1 MTRYKP
7 AEFEVM
13 DLKKILIVE
22 DEQKIAD
29 IMVAY
34 LDREGYSAKTT
45 SSGTEALELA
55 ASFGPDLVVLD
66 LMLPDLS
73 GEEVCKELRKRSD
86 VPIIMVTARTAEEER
101 IQGLE
106 IGADDYV
113 TKPFSPRE
121 LVARVKSVLRRA
133 GGDDEFLAEKLSFN
147 DDRMVIDVGRHEIKI
162 DGETVTLTPHEFK
175 LLVTIAR
182 HPGRVYSRYEL
193 INKVQGY
200 DFEGYERTIDAHVKN
215 VRHKIETDSK
225 HPEYI
230 LTVFGVGYKFAD

>member
-1 MTRYKP
+1 MNPKM
-7 AEFEVM
+7 M
-13 DLKKILIVE
+13 DLKKILVVE
-22 DEQKIAD
+22 DERKIAD
-29 IMVAY
+29 IIVAY

-45 SSGTEALELA
+45 ASGTEALDLA
-55 ASFGPDLVVLD
+55 DSFHPDLVVLD

-101 IQGLE
+101 IKGLE

-133 GGDDEFLAEKLSFN
+133 SGDDEFLAERLSFK
-147 DDRMVIDVGRHEIKI
+147 DGRMVIDIGRHEIRVE
-162 DGETVTLTPHEFK
+162 GEPVTLTPHEFK
-175 LLVTIAR
+175 LLVTMAR

-215 VRHKIETDSK
+215 LRHKIETDSK

-230 LTVFGVGYKFAD
+230 RTVFGVGYKLED

>member
-1 MTRYKP
+1 M
-7 AEFEVM
+7 M
-13 DLKKILIVE
+13 DLKKILVVE
-22 DEQKIAD
+22 DERKIAD

-45 SSGTEALELA
+45 VSGTEALDLA
-55 ASFGPDLVVLD
+55 DSFDPDLIVLD

-101 IQGLE
+101 IKGLE

-121 LVARVKSVLRRA
+121 LVARVKSVLRRT
-133 GGDDEFLAEKLSFN
+133 GGDEFQAERLSFK
-147 DDRMVIDVGRHEIKI
+147 DGRIVIDVGRHEIKVE
-162 DGETVTLTPHEFK
+162 GEAVTLTPHEFK
-175 LLVTIAR
+175 LLVTLAR
-182 HPGRVYSRYEL
+182 HPGRVYGRYEL

-200 DFEGYERTIDAHVKN
+200 DFEGYERTIDAHIKN
-215 VRHKIETDSK
+215 LRHKIETDSK

-230 LTVFGVGYKFAD
+230 HTVFGVGYKFED

>member
-1 MTRYKP
+1 LNPKM
-7 AEFEVM
+7 M
-13 DLKKILIVE
+13 DLKKILVVE
-22 DEQKIAD
+22 DERKIAD
-29 IMVAY
+29 IIVAY

-45 SSGTEALELA
+45 ASGTEALDLA
-55 ASFGPDLVVLD
+55 DSFHPDLVVLD

-101 IQGLE
+101 IKGLE

-133 GGDDEFLAEKLSFN
+133 SGDDEFLAERLSFK
-147 DDRMVIDVGRHEIKI
+147 DGRMVIDIGRHEIRVE
-162 DGETVTLTPHEFK
+162 GEPVTLTPHEFK
-175 LLVTIAR
+175 LLVTMAR

-215 VRHKIETDSK
+215 LRHKIETDSK

-230 LTVFGVGYKFAD
+230 RTVFGVGYKLED

>member
-1 MTRYKP
+1 MNPKM
-7 AEFEVM
+7 M
-13 DLKKILIVE
+13 DLKKILVVE
-22 DEQKIAD
+22 DERKIAD
-29 IMVAY
+29 IIVAY

-45 SSGTEALELA
+45 ASGTEALDLA
-55 ASFGPDLVVLD
+55 DSFHPDLVVLD

-101 IQGLE
+101 IKGLE

-133 GGDDEFLAEKLSFN
+133 SGDDEFLAERLSFK
-147 DDRMVIDVGRHEIKI
+147 DGRMVIDIGRHEIRVE
-162 DGETVTLTPHEFK
+162 GEPVTLTPHEFK
-175 LLVTIAR
+175 LLVTLAR
-182 HPGRVYSRYEL
+182 HPGRVYGRYEL

-215 VRHKIETDSK
+215 LRHKIEADSK
-225 HPEYI
+225 HPKYI
-230 LTVFGVGYKFAD
+230 HTVFGVGYKFED

>member
-1 MTRYKP
+1 M
-7 AEFEVM
+7 M
-13 DLKKILIVE
+13 DLKKILVVE
-22 DEQKIAD
+22 DERKIAD

-45 SSGTEALELA
+45 ASGTEALELA
-55 ASFGPDLVVLD
+55 DSFNPDLIVLD

-121 LVARVKSVLRRA
+121 LVARVKSVLRRT
-133 GGDDEFLAEKLSFN
+133 GSDEFLSDRLSFK
-147 DDRMVIDVGRHEIKI
+147 DGQMVIDVSRHEIRVK
-162 DGETVTLTPHEFK
+162 GELVTLTPHEFN
-175 LLVTIAR
+175 LLVTLAR
-182 HPGRVYSRYEL
+182 HPGRVYGRYEL

-200 DFEGYERTIDAHVKN
+200 DFEGYERTIDAHIKN
-215 VRHKIETDSK
+215 LRHKIETDSK

-230 LTVFGVGYKFAD
+230 HTVFGVGYKFED